1 MNQLFLL
8 KLIFDLLEDKP
19 TKYKIDCAKKILKGM
34 IDEYSG
40 VPSGLPNSMVLLNVD
55 CTRNPLGYGQTAI
68 KHAQIILGPNPSVLA
83 DHKYQARYKRKVTRC
98 LFLFGS
104 SNDSV

>member
-40 VPSGLPNSMVLLNVD
+40 VPSGLPNNDVPVNANLDLEAQQAQRELL
-55 CTRNPLGYGQTAI
+55 Q
-68 KHAQIILGPNPSVLA
+68 
-83 DHKYQARYKRKVTRC
+83 
-98 LFLFGS
+98 
-104 SNDSV
+104 